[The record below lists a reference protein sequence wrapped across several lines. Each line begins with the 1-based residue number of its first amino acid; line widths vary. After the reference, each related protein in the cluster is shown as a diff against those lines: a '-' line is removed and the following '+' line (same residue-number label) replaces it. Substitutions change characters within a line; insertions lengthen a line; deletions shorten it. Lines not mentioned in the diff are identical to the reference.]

1 MSLHAARKWP
11 PGKCQKGGS
20 NSPHAQVYFTSKLSS
35 LSVLYLWEK
44 LTKSQLQYTAW
55 LSFLTVATTV

>member
-1 MSLHAARKWP
+1 MRFHAAHKWP
-11 PGKCQKGGS
+11 SGQCQKGGS
-20 NSPHAQVYFTSKLSS
+20 NSPHVQLYFMSKLSS